1 MSHLNAEF
9 LLPPGLC
16 LGVLLGGEGLAQQR
30 LLKLLAQAAPECE
43 QLRAVVPE
51 DRQNDSNLMQTVLHI
66 QLDCFIRTE
75 RKPGR
80 AMSSSDIICEW
91 P

>member
-30 LLKLLAQAAPECE
+30 LLKLLAQAAAERE
-43 QLRAVVPE
+43 QLRPVVPA
-51 DRQNDSNLMQTVLHI
+51 DRQNESNILQAVWLAREIHI
-66 QLDCFIRTE
+66 TSHPLVRI
-75 RKPGR
+75 
-80 AMSSSDIICEW
+80 
-91 P
+91 